1 VDASTRIDSTKI
13 IYPLVT
19 GIKDETPDPADE
31 ERETNVLPLAAVF
44 VKEEPAA
51 VAFVKV
57 RYLVTSLYAS

>member
-1 VDASTRIDSTKI
+1 MDATKI
-13 IYPLVT
+13 MYPPVT
-19 GIKDETPDPADE
+19 GIKDEMPDPAEE

-57 RYLVTSLYAS
+57 RCLLTSLYVR